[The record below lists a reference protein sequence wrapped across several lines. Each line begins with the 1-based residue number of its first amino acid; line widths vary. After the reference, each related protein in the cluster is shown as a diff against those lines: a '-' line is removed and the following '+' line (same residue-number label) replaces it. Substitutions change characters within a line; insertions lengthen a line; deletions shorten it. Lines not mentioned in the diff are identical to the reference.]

1 MVALVDGVPRTLNL
15 AQALQG
21 YIDHQVDVVTRR
33 TEFRLQR
40 AKDRAHILEG
50 RIKALDVIDAIIA
63 LIRGSEDANAAKDG
77 LMAPPFEFSEIQA
90 VDILDMQ
97 LRRLTRL
104 SRIDLETELAETALD
119 HQRPRGDPRRSGG
132 AARA

>member
-1 MVALVDGVPRTLNL
+1 VGGVSRTLNL

-21 YIDHQVDVVTRR
+21 YVDHQIEVLTRR
-33 TEFRLQR
+33 TEFRLR
-40 AKDRAHILEG
+40 RPKEGAPTLGG
-50 RIKALDVIDAIIA
+50 RIKALNVVDEIIA

-97 LRRLTRL
+97 LRRLARL
-104 SRIDLETELAETALD
+104 SSIDLETELAEVRSTIGELQAILADPALL
-119 HQRPRGDPRRSGG
+119 RTV
-132 AARA
+132 